1 VLKSKITVN
10 KIMTKTRKYL
20 KKLHI
25 NKNKKMDKTT
35 KIIMKIVKM
44 NKMEAMK
51 MKYNNHQIMMGL
63 RENLMIKNKK
73 EKV

>member
-10 KIMTKTRKYL
+10 KIMMKTRKYL

-25 NKNKKMDKTT
+25 NKNKKMEKTT
-35 KIIMKIVKM
+35 KIILKIVKM

-51 MKYNNHQIMMGL
+51 MKYNNHQIMMVL

>member
-1 VLKSKITVN
+1 
-10 KIMTKTRKYL
+10 
-20 KKLHI
+20 
-25 NKNKKMDKTT
+25 
-35 KIIMKIVKM
+35 MKIVKM